1 MTAKSGVA
9 RNIKPKSVVA
19 GYPARDKAKAYKEIA
34 TLRRLGKLVEEF
46 KKFKS
51 RLSEM
56 EKRTDRTLENK
67 N

>member
-1 MTAKSGVA
+1 
-9 RNIKPKSVVA
+9 
-19 GYPARDKAKAYKEIA
+19 
-34 TLRRLGKLVEEF
+34 LVEEF